1 MAKPFFGLD
10 IGTSS
15 IKVVQLVKDGKLNKL
30 AAIGS
35 ATTPLRGLASES
47 ELDHRTMAEIIKKL
61 VQDSKITSDSVVTA
75 LPEAQVFTRV
85 IEMPALSDQEVASA
99 IKWEA
104 EQYIPLP
111 LSEVTLDYQILHMP
125 KEKTPEA
132 KMDVLLVASP
142 TILINKYLRV
152 LEMAEL
158 SPLAL
163 ETEIIAIS
171 RTLVGNVSNSPTTIL
186 INIGASTTDIA
197 IVQEGLIIFTRS
209 IATGGTALT
218 RAIATELGLEM
229 TQAEEYKKSYGLDK
243 SRLQG
248 KIVLALKPIFDVIV
262 NEIKRAL
269 NFYSSRWPSM
279 PIKRVVLTGGTAR
292 LPGIVIYL
300 AESLGLEVQICDP
313 WFSITK
319 DERIAQILT
328 EEAPT
333 YAAAVGLALKNLS

>member
-1 MAKPFFGLD
+1 MVKPFFGLD

-15 IKVVQLVKDGKLNKL
+15 IKAVQLVKEGRITKLV
-30 AAIGS
+30 AIGS
-35 ATTPLRGLASES
+35 AVTPIRGLASES
-47 ELDHRTMAEIIKKL
+47 ELDHRTMAETIKKL
-61 VQDSKITSDSVVTA
+61 VHDSKITTDLVVTA

-85 IEMPALSDQEVASA
+85 IEMPALSDQEVSSA

-111 LSEVTLDYQILHMP
+111 LSEVTLDYQVLHAP
-125 KEKTPEA
+125 KERTPEA

-152 LEMAEL
+152 LDMADL
-158 SPLAL
+158 IPSGL

-171 RTLVGNVSNSPTTIL
+171 RAIVVSSPNPPTTML
-186 INIGASTTDIA
+186 VNIGASTTDIA
-197 IVQEGLIIFTRS
+197 IIQEGLIIFTRS
-209 IATGGTALT
+209 VATGGAALT
-218 RAIATELGLEM
+218 RAIATELGLELS
-229 TQAEEYKKSYGLDK
+229 QAEEYKKSYGLDQ

-248 KIVLALKPIFDVIV
+248 KVVLALKPIFDVIV
-262 NEIKRAL
+262 NEIRRAL
-269 NFYSSRWPSM
+269 NFYNSRWPNT
-279 PIKRVVLTGGTAR
+279 PIKRVVLSGGTAR

-300 AESLGLEVQICDP
+300 AESLGLELQICDP
-313 WFSITK
+313 WFSISK
-319 DERIAQILT
+319 DERIAEVLT